1 MCLLFGLENARIC
14 GCALSWGNLFHK
26 WSVYKTV
33 AKGPQNTALMED
45 G

>member
-1 MCLLFGLENARIC
+1 MCLLFGFEKARIC
-14 GCALSWGNLFHK
+14 GYAVSGGNLFHK
-26 WSVYKTV
+26 WSVYKTL